1 MIITDDAPTLH
12 DLVMLYGYDMDEIL
26 GNYPIWDEEKRE
38 WLNSMIYRHFA
49 YREIAPET
57 PQGYAFLMARTMAE
71 MSPSVMPLFRALDAD
86 FDILSSYE
94 TTSTGKDTTTADSK
108 QLYSATPQT
117 QLSGDENYATN
128 LTDTSTSNESAN
140 STTSSGRNVPVG
152 DMLTSWMQSVN
163 NALYIVYNGLEPLH
177 QQILEMGGVATWQ

>member
-12 DLVMLYGYDMDEIL
+12 DLVMLYGYDMADIV
-26 GNYPIWDEEKRE
+26 GNYPIWDEEKRV

-49 YREIAPET
+49 YREIAAET
-57 PQGYAFLMARTMAE
+57 AQEYAFLMARTMAE

-86 FDILSSYE
+86 FDILSSFE
-94 TTSTGKDTTTADSK
+94 TTSTNSDTTTADGK

-128 LTDTSTSNESAN
+128 ITETSTSNESAN
-140 STTSSGRNVPVG
+140 SATSSGRNAPVG

-177 QQILEMGGVATWQ
+177 QQVFEMGGVATWQ

>member
-12 DLVMLYGYDMDEIL
+12 DLVMLYGYDMADIV
-26 GNYPIWDEEKRE
+26 GDYPIWDEEKRK

-49 YREIAPET
+49 YREIAAET
-57 PQGYAFLMARTMAE
+57 PQEYIFLMARTMAE
-71 MSPSVMPLFRALDAD
+71 MSPSIMPLFKALDSE

-94 TTSTGKDTTTADSK
+94 NTSTSNDTSTADGK

-117 QLSGDENYATN
+117 QLSGEENYATN
-128 LTDTSTSNESAN
+128 LTDTTNA
-140 STTSSGRNVPVG
+140 TTTTNRTESSGRNAPVG

-177 QQILEMGGVATWQ
+177 QQVFEMGGVATWQ

>member
-12 DLVMLYGYDMDEIL
+12 DLVVLYGYDMGEIL
-26 GNYPIWDEEKRE
+26 GDYPIWDEGKRE

-49 YREIAPET
+49 YREIAAET
-57 PQGYAFLMARTMAE
+57 PQEYVFLMARTMAE
-71 MSPSVMPLFRALDAD
+71 MSPSVMPLFRALDTD
-86 FDILSSYE
+86 FDILNGYE
-94 TTSTGKDTTTADSK
+94 STSTSNDTTTADGK

-128 LTDTSTSNESAN
+128 LTDTTNSTTSAN
-140 STTSSGRNVPVG
+140 STTSSGRNAPVG

>member
-12 DLVMLYGYDMDEIL
+12 DLVMLYGYDMADIV
-26 GNYPIWDEEKRE
+26 GDYPIWDESKRE

-49 YREIAPET
+49 YREIASET
-57 PQGYAFLMARTMAE
+57 AQEYAFLMARTMAE
-71 MSPSVMPLFRALDAD
+71 MSPSVMPLFRALDSE

-94 TTSTGKDTTTADSK
+94 NISTSNDTTSADGK

-117 QLSGDENYATN
+117 QLSGEENYATN
-128 LTDTSTSNESAN
+128 LTDTKNTSSSAN
-140 STTSSGRNVPVG
+140 KTEASGRNTPVG

-177 QQILEMGGVATWQ
+177 QQVFEMGGIATWQ

>member
-12 DLVMLYGYDMDEIL
+12 DLVMLYGYDLGEIL
-26 GNYPIWDEEKRE
+26 GDYPIWDEGKRD
-38 WLNSMIYRHFA
+38 WLNGMIYRHFA
-49 YREIAPET
+49 YREIAAET
-57 PQGYAFLMARTMAE
+57 AQEYAFLMARTMAE
-71 MSPSVMPLFRALDAD
+71 MSPSVMPLFRALDSEL
-86 FDILSSYE
+86 DILSGYE
-94 TTSTGKDTTTADSK
+94 TTSASNDTTTADGK

-128 LTDTSTSNESAN
+128 INDTTNETESAQT
-140 STTSSGRNVPVG
+140 TTSSGRNTPVG

-177 QQILEMGGVATWQ
+177 QQVFEMGGIATWQ

>member
-12 DLVMLYGYDMDEIL
+12 DLVMLYGYDMADIM
-26 GNYPIWDEEKRE
+26 GNYPIWDEGKRE
-38 WLNSMIYRHFA
+38 WLNSMVYRHFA
-49 YREIAPET
+49 YREIATET
-57 PQGYAFLMARTMAE
+57 AQEYAFLMARTMAE
-71 MSPSVMPLFRALDAD
+71 MSPSVMPLFRALDTD
-86 FDILSSYE
+86 FDILTGYE
-94 TTSTGKDTTTADSK
+94 TTSAGTDTASADSK

-128 LTDTSTSNESAN
+128 LTEASTSNESAN
-140 STTSSGRNVPVG
+140 STTSSGRNAPVG

-177 QQILEMGGVATWQ
+177 QQVFEMGGVATWQ

>member
-12 DLVMLYGYDMDEIL
+12 DLVMLYGYDMADIV
-26 GNYPIWDEEKRE
+26 GDYPIWDEEKRE

-49 YREIAPET
+49 YREIAAET
-57 PQGYAFLMARTMAE
+57 PQEYIFLMSRTMAE
-71 MSPSVMPLFRALDAD
+71 MSPSIMPLFKALDSE
-86 FDILSSYE
+86 FDVLSSYE
-94 TTSTGKDTTTADSK
+94 NTSTSTDTTTADVK

-117 QLSGDENYATN
+117 QLSGEENYATN
-128 LTDTSTSNESAN
+128 LTDTSNASTSKN
-140 STTSSGRNVPVG
+140 STTSSGRNAPVG

-177 QQILEMGGVATWQ
+177 QQVFEMGGVASLQ

>member
-26 GNYPIWDEEKRE
+26 GNYPIWDEVKRE

-49 YREIAPET
+49 YREIAAET
-57 PQGYAFLMARTMAE
+57 PQEYAFLMARTMAE
-71 MSPSVMPLFRALDAD
+71 MSPSIMPLFRALDAD

-94 TTSTGKDTTTADSK
+94 TTSTGTDTTTADGK

-128 LTDTSTSNESAN
+128 LTDTESKTENAQ
-140 STTSSGRNVPVG
+140 STTSSGRNAPVG

-177 QQILEMGGVATWQ
+177 QQVFEMGGVATWQ

>member
-12 DLVMLYGYDMDEIL
+12 DLVMLYGYDMADIV

-49 YREIAPET
+49 YREIAAET
-57 PQGYAFLMARTMAE
+57 PQEYAFLMARTMEE
-71 MSPSVMPLFRALDAD
+71 MSPSVMPLFRALDGE
-86 FDILSSYE
+86 FDILNSYE
-94 TTSTGKDTTTADSK
+94 NTSTSDDTTTADGK

-117 QLSGDENYATN
+117 QLSGNENYATN
-128 LTDTSTSNESAN
+128 LTDTSNETMSAN
-140 STTSSGRNVPVG
+140 STTSSGRNAPVG

>member
-12 DLVMLYGYDMDEIL
+12 DLVMLYGYDMDDIL
-26 GNYPIWDEEKRE
+26 GNYPIWDEGKRE

-49 YREIAPET
+49 YREIAAET
-57 PQGYAFLMARTMAE
+57 PQEYAFLMARTMAE
-71 MSPSVMPLFRALDAD
+71 MSPSIMPLFKALDSE
-86 FDILSSYE
+86 FDILNSYE
-94 TTSTGKDTTTADSK
+94 NTSTSDDTTTADGK

-117 QLSGDENYATN
+117 QLSGEENYATN
-128 LTDTSTSNESAN
+128 LTDTNNITSSAN
-140 STTSSGRNVPVG
+140 KTESSGRNAPVG

-177 QQILEMGGVATWQ
+177 QQILVMGGVASWQ

>member
-12 DLVMLYGYDMDEIL
+12 DLVMLYGYDMADIV
-26 GNYPIWDEEKRE
+26 GDYPIWDESKRE

-49 YREIAPET
+49 YREIGTET
-57 PQGYAFLMARTMAE
+57 AQEYAFLMARTMAE
-71 MSPSVMPLFRALDAD
+71 MAPSVMPLFKALDSE
-86 FDILSSYE
+86 FDILSSFE
-94 TTSTGKDTTTADSK
+94 NTSASHDTTTADGK

-117 QLSGDENYATN
+117 QLSGEENYATN
-128 LTDTSTSNESAN
+128 LTDTTNATTSKN
-140 STTSSGRNVPVG
+140 STTSSGRNAPVG

-177 QQILEMGGVATWQ
+177 QQVFELGGVATWQ

>member
-12 DLVMLYGYDMDEIL
+12 DLVMLYGYDMADIV
-26 GNYPIWDEEKRE
+26 GNYPIWDESKRE

-49 YREIAPET
+49 YREIAAET
-57 PQGYAFLMARTMAE
+57 AQEYAFLMARTMAE
-71 MSPSVMPLFRALDAD
+71 MAPSVMPLFRALDIEV
-86 FDILSSYE
+86 DILSSFE
-94 TTSTGKDTTTADSK
+94 NTSTSNDTTTADGK

-117 QLSGDENYATN
+117 QLSGEENYATN
-128 LTDTSTSNESAN
+128 LTDTSNTSTSKN
-140 STTSSGRNVPVG
+140 STTSSGRNAPVG

-177 QQILEMGGVATWQ
+177 QQVFEMGGVATWQ

>member
-1 MIITDDAPTLH
+1 MITTDDAPTLH
-12 DLVMLYGYDMDEIL
+12 DLVMLYGYDMDDIL
-26 GNYPIWDEEKRE
+26 GNYPIWDEGMRE
-38 WLNSMIYRHFA
+38 WLNSMVYRHFA

-71 MSPSVMPLFRALDAD
+71 MSPSVKPLFRALDTD
-86 FDILSSYE
+86 IDILSGYE
-94 TTSTGKDTTTADSK
+94 TTSAGTDTTNAGSK

-117 QLSGDENYATN
+117 QLSGEENYATN
-128 LTDTSTSNESAN
+128 LTDTTNATTSAN

-152 DMLTSWMQSVN
+152 DMLTTWMQSVN

-177 QQILEMGGVATWQ
+177 QQVIELGGVATWQ